1 MSVTE
6 SPTSKKWGK
15 SSNNQSIQIGD
26 PSGQML
32 KNVEKNVAFIHFWSN
47 IHDFNTFISNRRQ
60 ISTLRAKANIW
71 GKLHHFY
78 VCNTAEII

>member
-6 SPTSKKWGK
+6 SPTSKKWGE

-32 KNVEKNVAFIHFWSN
+32 KNVEKNVASIHFWSN
-47 IHDFNTFISNRRQ
+47 IHDFS
-60 ISTLRAKANIW
+60 
-71 GKLHHFY
+71 
-78 VCNTAEII
+78 

>member
-6 SPTSKKWGK
+6 SPKSKKWGE

-32 KNVEKNVAFIHFWSN
+32 KNMERNVASSHFWSY
-47 IHDFNTFISNRRQ
+47 IHDFSSLLSKRKINQ
-60 ISTLRAKANIW
+60 
-71 GKLHHFY
+71 HFEDKSEY
-78 VCNTAEII
+78 LG

>member
-6 SPTSKKWGK
+6 SPTSKKWGE

-32 KNVEKNVAFIHFWSN
+32 ENVEKMLLLSIFG
-47 IHDFNTFISNRRQ
+47 Q
-60 ISTLRAKANIW
+60 IFMILV
-71 GKLHHFY
+71 HFY
-78 VCNTAEII
+78 QRGR